1 MTFRQYI
8 RILVIAARSFIA
20 GIVLVFFLPGAG
32 ALGDFFAVA
41 LTALI
46 CGTLTTL
53 VVTTITVKI
62 KFRDKRHYMRF
73 LDRYRRKNSSATT
86 FHESSVESSSTK
98 DLSDPTYRYLP
109 QNIYHDH
116 R

>member
-46 CGTLTTL
+46 CSTLTTL
-53 VVTTITVKI
+53 VVTTIMVKI

-73 LDRYRRKNSSATT
+73 LKKKTPILEKEDTL
-86 FHESSVESSSTK
+86 SSVYYNPLYKS
-98 DLSDPTYRYLP
+98 YGV
-109 QNIYHDH
+109 NIHNKKP
-116 R
+116 

>member
-53 VVTTITVKI
+53 MVTTIMVKI

-73 LDRYRRKNSSATT
+73 LNKHRKKTFLTKPLTNSSNDSP
-86 FHESSVESSSTK
+86 F
-98 DLSDPTYRYLP
+98 SDDVHSPSCSGLP